1 MEKTT
6 SKHKGD
12 SKISEILLLEK
23 GKRGVLRMLFGRTG
37 IVIAILLAQIVL
49 LVNIFMF
56 LESVI
61 PFMVGTLL
69 VFTLSMVIY
78 VMNSDHGTNVMLA
91 WIATITLLPGFGG
104 VLYIII
110 QKDVG
115 HRALKKRLKT
125 IIKESQS
132 QLVAQKNVKN
142 NLKKNQ

>member
-1 MEKTT
+1 
-6 SKHKGD
+6 
-12 SKISEILLLEK
+12 
-23 GKRGVLRMLFGRTG
+23 MLFGRTG

-49 LVNIFMF
+49 LVNIFYVF
-56 LESVI
+56 RKCDSI
-61 PFMVGTLL
+61 YGRTLL

-132 QLVAQKNVKN
+132 QLVAQKM
-142 NLKKNQ
+142 